1 MIVRAQFRAALLAV
15 FLLLQSGAALGQDW
29 QRGVRNYK
37 EIIHGKKKL
46 QQLSPQ
52 EQQEVFAVMRQVEL
66 QEKSGKS
73 SECRDAIDRAQ
84 SAASELSDYARRLRN
99 CAEAQ
104 DYSDDCDTEFRRTRS
119 AHDDYESAVSSFQ
132 SYCN

>member
-1 MIVRAQFRAALLAV
+1 MIRTTLTVA
-15 FLLLQSGAALGQDW
+15 FLMVCLVLQSGPVLAQDW
-29 QRGVRNYK
+29 QRGLRNYK
-37 EIIHGKKKL
+37 EIIHGKKNL

-66 QEKSGKS
+66 QEKGSKS
-73 SECRDAIDRAQ
+73 SECRDAIGRAE
-84 SAASELSDYARRLRN
+84 SAASELADYARRLRN